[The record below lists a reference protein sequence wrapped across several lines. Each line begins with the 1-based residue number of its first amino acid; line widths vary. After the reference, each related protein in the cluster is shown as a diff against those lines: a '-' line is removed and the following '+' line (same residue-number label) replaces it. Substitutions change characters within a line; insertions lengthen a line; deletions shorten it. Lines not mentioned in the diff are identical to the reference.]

1 MVIDHHLKLLHL
13 LTYINRF
20 LMQPNAVQTELRTKR
35 SFALLCFAYKVLR
48 CTSGA
53 NPFGFV
59 RRRIPFTFLQ
69 SGALYAWRI
78 PFTFLQSGALYAWR
92 IPFKPFGFESRI
104 AVAKLWYPLRT
115 KLVQTEGMHLLTR
128 LYEVLVCTSFV
139 RTTFFA
145 LHLRCI
151 TVGAYKASTNQ
162 YFVKPCSNGLQS
174 LRCVQS

>member
-59 RRRIPFTFLQ
+59 RR
-69 SGALYAWRI
+69 RI